1 MKKYLRDETLK
12 NCYNLTLK
20 QENAAQ
26 FSQVN
31 QDGKYF
37 ATSFFKRA
45 LTEKVSD
52 ENTLENSVTEIHS
65 YLSNFKTDSVE
76 EIKYEH
82 REPKN
87 TKLNRVEHDID
98 FWKFFTITDF
108 YKVKN

>member
-45 LTEKVSD
+45 LTEKLSD